1 MEARVALHLSKPMAN
16 IVRQSLSDRVYDH
29 LVGLLASKTLKIG
42 SRINPRSITEELSVS
57 RTTVNK
63 AIEAMIKAGWLK
75 TNEKGR
81 PIVSAYP
88 PKQAGACALSFDFA
102 NQTDSS
108 YEVILERIQRG
119 DYVPGEVFK
128 ERPLA
133 NELGVNPATV
143 RRAAEWLRNDGFL
156 IRLPRRGWR
165 VVLLEACDIKDIYQ
179 VRLLLEP
186 LAVQGAAHRISEE
199 TLDEL
204 ERECDLLIERGEK
217 ATVYDRRTADQRFH
231 RTLWESSGS
240 RVLADVLYPLVRKLM
255 LITTVRFRYGRTARS
270 YEEHKQII
278 SALRR
283 RDAAEAVSQM
293 RAHLRTAM
301 KCNLDAWERPPSV
314 S

>member
-1 MEARVALHLSKPMAN
+1 MAN

-29 LVGLLASKTLKIG
+29 LVRLLASKELKIG
-42 SRINPRSITEELSVS
+42 SRINPRNITEALSVS

-75 TNEKGR
+75 ANEKGR

-88 PKQAGACALSFDFA
+88 PKQNGSRSPSFDFA
-102 NQTDSS
+102 NQTDST

-119 DYVPGEVFK
+119 DYVPGEVVK

-156 IRLPRRGWR
+156 VRLPRRGWR
-165 VVLLEACDIKDIYQ
+165 VVLLEACDIRDIYQ

-186 LAVQGAAHRISEE
+186 LAVHGAAHRISEDR
-199 TLDEL
+199 LDEL
-204 ERECDLLIERGEK
+204 EEECDRLIELGEK

-255 LITTVRFRYGRTARS
+255 LITTTRFRYGRTSRS
-270 YEEHKQII
+270 YQEHKEIL

-283 RDAAEAVSQM
+283 RDAAGAVAHM
-293 RAHLRTAM
+293 RSHLRTAM
-301 KCNLDAWERPPSV
+301 KSNLDAWERPV
-314 S
+314 TV